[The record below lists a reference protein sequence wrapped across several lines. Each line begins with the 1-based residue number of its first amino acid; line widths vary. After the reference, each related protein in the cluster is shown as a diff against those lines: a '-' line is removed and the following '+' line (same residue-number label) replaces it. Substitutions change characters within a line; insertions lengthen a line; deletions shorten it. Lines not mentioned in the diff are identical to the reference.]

1 MFFSHNTIVE
11 STICNDSYM
20 ILKDSIGSLQSQ
32 CSLRSFCILISTL
45 TYTIVIDDN
54 YICQI
59 YILVSVVYVTVRVH
73 LVRFKLIANK
83 TDEH

>member
-1 MFFSHNTIVE
+1 MQNVHDIMNVNLYE
-11 STICNDSYM
+11 
-20 ILKDSIGSLQSQ
+20 
-32 CSLRSFCILISTL
+32 RTL

-54 YICQI
+54 YICHIYI

>member
-1 MFFSHNTIVE
+1 MHV
-11 STICNDSYM
+11 Y
-20 ILKDSIGSLQSQ
+20 
-32 CSLRSFCILISTL
+32 CILIAAIGPIFTVQNVDDIMNVNLYERTL
-45 TYTIVIDDN
+45 TYTIAIDDN

>member
-1 MFFSHNTIVE
+1 MNVNLYE
-11 STICNDSYM
+11 C
-20 ILKDSIGSLQSQ
+20 
-32 CSLRSFCILISTL
+32 TL

-54 YICQI
+54 YICHIYIYIYIYI

-73 LVRFKLIANK
+73 LVRLKLIANK

>member
-1 MFFSHNTIVE
+1 MNVNLYE
-11 STICNDSYM
+11 
-20 ILKDSIGSLQSQ
+20 
-32 CSLRSFCILISTL
+32 RTL

-54 YICQI
+54 YICHI